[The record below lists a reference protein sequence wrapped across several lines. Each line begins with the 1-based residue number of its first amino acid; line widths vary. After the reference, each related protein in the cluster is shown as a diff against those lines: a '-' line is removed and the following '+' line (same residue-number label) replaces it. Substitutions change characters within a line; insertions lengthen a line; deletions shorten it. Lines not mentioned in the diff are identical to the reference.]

1 MKEGQCSKT
10 KRICLKVKKKFIQV
24 EVVDQNNRPLTT
36 MDVNEVHR
44 QSLLHRAVIILV
56 YDIEGKL
63 FLQKRTPRKKLYAGR
78 WDVSASGHVLTGE
91 SKEEA
96 AQRKLE
102 QELGIR
108 SSNLKLISEI
118 EASSETGYEFISL
131 YILEKSGHIMT
142 INKEDAV
149 SGYFYTESELE
160 WLIQEYR
167 ELLVPDLV
175 FLHDRELLFKFK

>member
-1 MKEGQCSKT
+1 
-10 KRICLKVKKKFIQV
+10 VKKKFVQI
-24 EVVDQNNRPLTT
+24 EVVDQNNRPLTS

-44 QSLLHRAVIILV
+44 QSLRHRAVIILV

-63 FLQKRTPRKKLYAGR
+63 FLQKRSPQKKLYAGR
-78 WDVSASGHVLTGE
+78 WDVSASGHVLAGE

-118 EASSETGYEFISL
+118 KASSETGYEFISL
-131 YILEKSGHIMT
+131 YVLEKSGHMMDL
-142 INKEDAV
+142 NKEEAA
-149 SGYFYTESELE
+149 SGYFYSESELN
-160 WLIQEYR
+160 WLVSEYR
-167 ELLVPDLV
+167 ELLVPDMV
-175 FLHDRELLFKFK
+175 FLHDRKLLFKFK

>member
-1 MKEGQCSKT
+1 LKEGQCSKT
-10 KRICLKVKKKFIQV
+10 KRICLKVKKKFVQI
-24 EVVDQNNRPLTT
+24 EVVDQNNRPLTS

-44 QSLLHRAVIILV
+44 QSLRHRAVIILV

-63 FLQKRTPRKKLYAGR
+63 FLQKRSPQKKLYAGR
-78 WDVSASGHVLTGE
+78 WDVSASGHVLAGE

-118 EASSETGYEFISL
+118 KASSETGYEFISL
-131 YILEKSGHIMT
+131 YVLEKSGHMMDL
-142 INKEDAV
+142 NKEEAA
-149 SGYFYTESELE
+149 SGYFYSESELN
-160 WLIQEYR
+160 WLVSEYR
-167 ELLVPDLV
+167 ELLVPDMV
-175 FLHDRELLFKFK
+175 FLHDRKLLFKFK

>member
-1 MKEGQCSKT
+1 M
-10 KRICLKVKKKFIQV
+10 KKKFIQV
-24 EVVDQNNRPLTT
+24 EVVDQNNRPLTS